1 MKLPEMAKE
10 ARPREADEKTAR
22 IPDDPEL
29 IRELTT
35 PLHDPNFGR
44 GRTKLES
51 KQALKKRGSV
61 SRNLADALVPTFAR
75 GVDPRQTSFED
86 DWPEPDS
93 DRTTWL
99 SAWRRRERRP
109 GASHL

>member
-1 MKLPEMAKE
+1 MKLPEMAKK

-51 KQALKKRGSV
+51 KQALKKRGSI
-61 SRNLADALVPTFAR
+61 SRDLADA
-75 GVDPRQTSFED
+75 
-86 DWPEPDS
+86 
-93 DRTTWL
+93 
-99 SAWRRRERRP
+99 
-109 GASHL
+109 